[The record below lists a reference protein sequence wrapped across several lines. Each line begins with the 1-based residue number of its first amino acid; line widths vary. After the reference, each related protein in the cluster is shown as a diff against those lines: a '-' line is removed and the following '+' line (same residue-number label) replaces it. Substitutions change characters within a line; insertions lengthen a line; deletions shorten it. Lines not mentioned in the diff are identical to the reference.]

1 MRMSIDAIKTLEL
14 KLAEYSK
21 ENGVIA
27 EHASGN
33 MNYHEVGCNTCVGK
47 CTGTCDNSC
56 AGSCKGSKH

>member
-1 MRMSIDAIKTLEL
+1 MRMNIDAIKTLEL

-27 EHASGN
+27 EHASESL
-33 MNYHEVGCNTCVGK
+33 NYHEVGCNTCVGK
-47 CTGTCDNSC
+47 CTGTCDNTC

>member
-1 MRMSIDAIKTLEL
+1 MRMNIDAIKTLEL

-27 EHASGN
+27 EHEAGN

-47 CTGTCDNSC
+47 CTGTCDNTC

>member
-1 MRMSIDAIKTLEL
+1 MRMNIDAIKTLEL
-14 KLAEYSK
+14 KLDEYSK

-27 EHASGN
+27 EHVSGN

-47 CTGTCDNSC
+47 CTGTCDNTC